1 MLETSSKLIGKT
13 DYFKEAVDCAL
24 RTGWV
29 KPEQKESLIR
39 DYLRPIYKE
48 YIKVLQEVKK
58 ELNQESEP
66 YITIDKVI
74 EKLNP
79 ILERTRRIG
88 STEPGNILRE
98 IEEYIQFA
106 CNETFKIQKKIKDK
120 ALYTNFHINSKNYI
134 NEFNQVLIKGWLRII
149 KAISLTDNSEGRIL
163 RLYKQKN
170 NLMYCTQLEQRSGL
184 MFMRM
189 KKRVLN

>member
-39 DYLRPIYKE
+39 DYLRPIYRE

-106 CNETFKIQKKIKDK
+106 CKETYSVYAAETLAIKI
-120 ALYTNFHINSKNYI
+120 A
-134 NEFNQVLIKGWLRII
+134 EVLR
-149 KAISLTDNSEGRIL
+149 D
-163 RLYKQKN
+163 
-170 NLMYCTQLEQRSGL
+170 
-184 MFMRM
+184 
-189 KKRVLN
+189 